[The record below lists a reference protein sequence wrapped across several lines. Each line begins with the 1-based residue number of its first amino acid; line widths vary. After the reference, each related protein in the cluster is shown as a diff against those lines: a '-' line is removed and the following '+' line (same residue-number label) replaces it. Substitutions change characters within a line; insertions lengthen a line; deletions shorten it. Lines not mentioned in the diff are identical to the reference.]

1 MDMKN
6 YLKQAAPWE
15 RKALA
20 EIAGTSVAYLY
31 LIGGGHRNP
40 SGKLCKKLVAAE
52 PKLTLHELR
61 PDTWDAPTAP
71 APRRVTDPA
80 PPPGHAGRQP
90 PTTNRIFGTVPDHAA
105 VGIEASA
112 K

>member
-1 MDMKN
+1 MKN
-6 YLKQAAPWE
+6 YLKQATPCE
-15 RKALA
+15 RKTLA

-40 SGKLCKKLVAAE
+40 SDKLCKRLVAAE

-71 APRRVTDPA
+71 AHHRATDPA
-80 PPPGHAGRQP
+80 PAPGHAGRQP
-90 PTTNRIFGTVPDHAA
+90 PTTNGILGTVPDRAA
-105 VGIEASA
+105 VGIDARA
-112 K
+112 IP